1 MGILPKL
8 QAWDPDTTEGQ
19 RTVSFSTQPQEMAL
33 VPLQPWLQTHS
44 QHPWASCLGASE
56 NWGLV
61 LAGHWGTGSLCCLTA
76 LQQVLKLMQRR
87 LRYMISIA
95 QSFCWI
101 EERRATTPRDNNIIS
116 STSIQSFLCLSAL
129 DNINLKDNHKAE
141 GKAKRRQGRDRE
153 ESLKLYSR
161 VDLMI
166 TGAYRPV
173 WNVFKHGYC
182 TKYIHQ
188 LNSQELQLETVRL
201 PRQELSFLPL
211 PLHPWQCKLAALTNQ
226 FNTSDHTDWLRRWDI
241 ITSETNKMA

>member
-33 VPLQPWLQTHS
+33 VPLQPWLQTRS
-44 QHPWASCLGASE
+44 QHPWASCSGASE
-56 NWGLV
+56 NRGLV

-129 DNINLKDNHKAE
+129 ENINLKDNHKAE

-201 PRQELSFLPL
+201 PRQELSFLPP

>member
-33 VPLQPWLQTHS
+33 VPLQPWLQTRS

-56 NWGLV
+56 NRGLV

-141 GKAKRRQGRDRE
+141 GKAKRRQGRDGE

-201 PRQELSFLPL
+201 PRQELSFLPP
-211 PLHPWQCKLAALTNQ
+211 PLHPWQCKLAALTN
-226 FNTSDHTDWLRRWDI
+226 
-241 ITSETNKMA
+241 